1 MYRLNATQQQQPQE
15 PQASTTKQK
24 RSSIPSHILLQQ
36 QLATSAGAS
45 SSATPTSNSHAAL
58 TLHVASSNGGA
69 AAAPAIP
76 SATITIAVE
85 DKLRPTSKTIKIEP
99 MPDIALNTVA
109 GGACASAAGA
119 APTSNKTPSTAAST
133 SAAAAA
139 ANGHLVQIPNK
150 RPRLDAA
157 EDWMSTPSPG
167 SVPSSAP
174 PLSPSPGSQNHS
186 YNGYASPMSAG
197 SYDPYSPNGK
207 TG

>member
-1 MYRLNATQQQQPQE
+1 ATAAP
-15 PQASTTKQK
+15 P
-24 RSSIPSHILLQQ
+24 
-36 QLATSAGAS
+36 
-45 SSATPTSNSHAAL
+45 ATPT
-58 TLHVASSNGGA
+58 
-69 AAAPAIP
+69 
-76 SATITIAVE
+76 ATITIAVE
-85 DKLRPTSKTIKIEP
+85 DKLRPTTKTIKIEP
-99 MPDIALNTVA
+99 MPDIALSTVA
-109 GGACASAAGA
+109 GGAGASAGAGA
-119 APTSNKTPSTAAST
+119 APTSNKTPTTVAAVAAST

-139 ANGHLVQIPNK
+139 ANGHLVLVPNK

-157 EDWMSTPSPG
+157 EDWISTPSPG